1 MTQLN
6 ESSLSRVWQHFNDPD
21 RSVALLTAFRGE
33 FDHAE
38 NEQRNRDLAAQIRQL
53 GYGFFYVD
61 GFWVENPGT
70 DREQKV
76 KEDSLFVTAPAGDRD
91 FAKRIHRL
99 GNQFQQDGVLIKDSS
114 GVHIIFQDGSVE
126 TKERLSIGSLGDAY
140 TRLRNNRKANTF
152 TFVEERDDVGFI
164 ARLAGLKPQRNG

>member
-6 ESSLSRVWQHFNDPD
+6 ESSLSRVWQHFANPD

-33 FDHAE
+33 FDHEE
-38 NEQRNRDLAAQIRQL
+38 NLKRNRDLGAQIRGL

-61 GFWVENPGT
+61 GFWTENPGT

-76 KEDSLFVTAPAGDRD
+76 REDSLFVTAPATDER
-91 FAKRIHRL
+91 FAERIHQL
-99 GNQFQQDGVLIKDSS
+99 GNQFEQEGVLVKDAT
-114 GVHIIFQDGSVE
+114 GVHIIAQDGSVK
-126 TKERLSIGSLGDAY
+126 TKEKVSMGSLGDAY
-140 TRLRNNRKANTF
+140 TRLRNNQKANTF

-164 ARLAGLKPQRNG
+164 ARLAGLKPRG